1 MRILIILGHPR
12 TGSLCGALACAFGEG
27 AGAAGCEIETLCLG
41 DLTFSPDVVE
51 GSPAAQALEPDLE
64 RARSLI
70 AWADHLVLVFA
81 NWWGT
86 MPARLKGFLDRVL
99 VPGFAFRE
107 QDGAGPYDPRTRSSA
122 RRLRRRR

>member
-27 AGAAGCEIETLCLG
+27 AGAAGCEVETLCLG
-41 DLTFSPDVVE
+41 DLSFNPDVVE

-64 RARSLI
+64 RARALI
-70 AWADHLVLVFA
+70 AWADHLVLVFP

-86 MPARLKGFLDRVL
+86 MPARLKGFLNRR
-99 VPGFAFRE
+99 AR
-107 QDGAGPYDPRTRSSA
+107 AGLRFPRAGWGRP
-122 RRLRRRR
+122 L